1 MRAGPGRRCGRGGR
15 SPSPVP
21 APLAEAAVVLGDP
34 AVAVGPSAG
43 SGPGRGVVSVSV
55 STAGPE
61 ALTHFAV
68 PRCVINTDGSRVEA
82 GKRKTK
88 SRATRGWLTPA
99 FPPLSCTLVTPSEDV
114 GVYPGDGGR
123 ERRAHRDPV
132 GG

>member
-1 MRAGPGRRCGRGGR
+1 M
-15 SPSPVP
+15 
-21 APLAEAAVVLGDP
+21 LGDP

-55 STAGPE
+55 GTAGPE
-61 ALTHFAV
+61 ALPTANNAFRCTPVCDKHRWFAH
-68 PRCVINTDGSRVEA
+68 
-82 GKRKTK
+82 
-88 SRATRGWLTPA
+88 RGWEEENQVKGNQVMA
-99 FPPLSCTLVTPSEDV
+99 HARFSPLSCTLVTPSEDV